1 MPTYEN
7 TLSTKLDAVES
18 YGFKAVRDARK
29 ELVVQIEKELVEL
42 EKKVIQALGVGEQEE
57 KAEKKVRELMDEE
70 VEKRMGS
77 VTQVPEA
84 SALEAMGGSRYLPTT
99 SRIDL
104 SQPADSNTPEL

>member
-7 TLSTKLDAVES
+7 TLSTKLEAVES
-18 YGFKAVRDARK
+18 CGFKAVRDARK

-57 KAEKKVRELMDEE
+57 KAEKVGELMDEE

-84 SALEAMGGSRYLPTT
+84 SALEAMGGSRDLPTT